1 MGMFVHVS
9 SRRWKGF
16 VVKIL
21 VRRIKDLLWHKE
33 NSTEKLMA
41 TFV

>member
-1 MGMFVHVS
+1 MGMFVHVY

-21 VRRIKDLLWHKE
+21 VRHIRFIV
-33 NSTEKLMA
+33 A
-41 TFV
+41 